1 LDIREQT
8 VEEFWRRINEEGLTY
23 KSENKLAKILK
34 LVKVR
39 NHITHDFIKGLMHSS
54 LQDGIIS

>member
-1 LDIREQT
+1 M
-8 VEEFWRRINEEGLTY
+8 EEFWRRINEEGLTY

-39 NHITHDFIKGLMHSS
+39 NHITHDFIKGLMRSS